1 MQTLVVKKNLWVL
14 KSLELLWRSCL
25 ALRKKEQ
32 QTERSHGLVKLPTVW
47 NMKFL

>member
-25 ALRKKEQ
+25 ALRE
-32 QTERSHGLVKLPTVW
+32 ERTTNGEVTWLGKTTYRLKYEVS
-47 NMKFL
+47 